1 MIVGIRDDNLF
12 AAANAEPVRGIEV
25 GRADSQLAELAP
37 EVTRKKKSLRSRPKL
52 KQSDS
57 VCMFP
62 SLFLYNFNFH
72 QLGTRN

>member
-37 EVTRKKKSLRSRPKL
+37 EVTRKKIIKESSKVKTIR
-52 KQSDS
+52 
-57 VCMFP
+57 
-62 SLFLYNFNFH
+62 
-72 QLGTRN
+72 